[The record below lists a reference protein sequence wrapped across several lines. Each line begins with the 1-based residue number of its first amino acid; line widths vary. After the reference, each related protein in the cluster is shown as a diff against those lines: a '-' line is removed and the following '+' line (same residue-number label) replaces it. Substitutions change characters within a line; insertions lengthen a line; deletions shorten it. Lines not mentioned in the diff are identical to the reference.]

1 MNTAP
6 ASASSSPRLTPRSIS
21 MLPRA
26 VRIELDPGVRRDDG
40 RWASLDF
47 LRPWLLAACL
57 VLLSACASQAPR
69 TTPPTVVTI
78 DGAAEKRL
86 AAQGADTAM
95 AERVKREFLHAWNG
109 YRTHAWGHDALKPIS
124 RKPHDWYGQ
133 SLLMTPVDALD
144 TMLLMGLE
152 TEADAARELIA
163 TRLDFDKDLDV
174 KHFEI
179 VIRLLGGLLSAYEMT
194 GDKRLLARA
203 DDLGTRLLPAFDT
216 PTGLPWVSVNLRSGK
231 GSGHESNPA
240 EAGTLLL
247 EYGRLA
253 QHTGKRVYFDKAK
266 RALVETYARRSPIG
280 LVGERFDVQTGKWTQ
295 TRSHVGARI
304 DSYYE
309 YLWKCW
315 QLFGDVDCRAM
326 WDTHIA
332 ALNAHVAEEVDG
344 ALWYGHVDKATG
356 ARIAPRYGAL
366 DAFLPGLLALSGDV
380 PRARRLQD
388 SGFAMWNAHG
398 IEPEVWDYRE
408 QKVVSP
414 GYPLRPEIVE
424 SAWYLYRLTGD
435 VRYRDMGR
443 RMFDDF
449 VRHTRT
455 DAGFA
460 ALASVVTKE
469 KKDDME
475 SFVLAETFK
484 YFYLL
489 FADPALL
496 DPRDVVLTT
505 EAHPLR
511 IDRPAP

>member
-1 MNTAP
+1 MTQRQAGQTGATRVCAVVFITA
-6 ASASSSPRLTPRSIS
+6 L
-21 MLPRA
+21 
-26 VRIELDPGVRRDDG
+26 
-40 RWASLDF
+40 
-47 LRPWLLAACL
+47 LLATL
-57 VLLSACASQAPR
+57 GGCATRASRP
-69 TTPPTVVTI
+69 
-78 DGAAEKRL
+78 GAARSVVVIADDARQRL
-86 AAQGADTAM
+86 AAQGADAVM
-95 AERVKREFLHAWNG
+95 AERVKREFLHAWHG
-109 YRTHAWGHDALKPIS
+109 YRRHAWGHDALRPLS
-124 RKPHDWYGQ
+124 NGARDWYGT

-144 TMLLMGLE
+144 TLLLMGLDD
-152 TEADAARELIA
+152 EADAARELIA
-163 TRLDFDKDLDV
+163 TRLDFDQNIDV

-194 GDKRLLARA
+194 GDARLLAKA
-203 DDLGTRLLPAFDT
+203 DDLGARLLPAFDS
-216 PTGLPWVSVNLRSGK
+216 PTGLPWVTVNLRTGK
-231 GSGHESNPA
+231 TGGADSNPA

-253 QHTGKRVYFDKAK
+253 QLTGKQVYFDKAK
-266 RALVETYARRSPIG
+266 RALDAVYARHSSIG
-280 LVGERFDVQTGKWTQ
+280 LVGERFDVRTGRWTQ

-315 QLFGDVDCRAM
+315 QLFGDSSCKAM
-326 WDTHIA
+326 WDTHVA

-344 ALWYGHVDKATG
+344 ALWYGHVDMATG

-366 DAFLPGLLALSGDV
+366 DAFLPGLLALSGDL

-398 IEPEVWDYRE
+398 IEPEVWDYRAR
-408 QKVVSP
+408 KVVSP

-424 SAWYLYRLTGD
+424 STWYLYRLTGD
-435 VRYRDMGR
+435 MRYRDMGKSI
-443 RMFDDF
+443 FEDF

-455 DAGFA
+455 DSGFA
-460 ALASVVTKE
+460 ALADVVTKQ

-489 FADPALL
+489 FAAPDTLDPATT
-496 DPRDVVLTT
+496 VLTT
-505 EAHPLR
+505 EAHPLQIVPPPR
-511 IDRPAP
+511 VR

>member
-1 MNTAP
+1 MNTAL
-6 ASASSSPRLTPRSIS
+6 ASGSLACRLLLESMSTSIRAAASKLGPGFPREDRTEVPRK
-21 MLPRA
+21 
-26 VRIELDPGVRRDDG
+26 RRG
-40 RWASLDF
+40 RWLLFGSL
-47 LRPWLLAACL
+47 A
-57 VLLSACASQAPR
+57 LLSACAAQPVR
-69 TTPPTVVTI
+69 TTPPSSVVI
-78 DGAAEKRL
+78 ESAAEQRL
-86 AAQGADTAM
+86 AAQGVDTVM
-95 AERVKREFLHAWNG
+95 AERVKREFLHAWHG
-109 YRTHAWGHDALKPIS
+109 YRKHAWGHDALKPIS
-124 RKPHDWYGQ
+124 AKPHDWYGQ

-144 TMLLMGLE
+144 TMLLMGLDS
-152 TEADAARELIA
+152 EADAARELIA

-194 GDKRLLARA
+194 GDARLLAKA

-216 PTGLPWVSVNLRSGK
+216 PTGLPWVSVNLRTGK
-231 GSGHESNPA
+231 GSGRESNPA

-253 QHTGKRVYFDKAK
+253 QHTGKRAYFDKAK
-266 RALVETYARRSPIG
+266 RALTETYARRSTIG
-280 LVGERFDVQTGKWTQ
+280 LVGERFDVVTGAWTQ

-315 QLFGDVDCRAM
+315 QLFGDVDCKAM
-326 WDTHIA
+326 WDVHVA
-332 ALNAHVAEEVDG
+332 ALNAHVAEDVDG
-344 ALWYGHVDKATG
+344 ALWYGHVDMTSG
-356 ARIAPRYGAL
+356 ARIASRYGAL

-388 SGFAMWNAHG
+388 SGFSMWNAHG
-398 IEPEVWDYRE
+398 IEPEAWDYRAK
-408 QKVVSP
+408 KVLSP
-414 GYPLRPEIVE
+414 GYPLRPEIIE

-435 VRYRDMGR
+435 ARYRDMGR
-443 RMFDDF
+443 KMFDDF

-460 ALASVVTKE
+460 ALADVVTKE

-496 DPRDVVLTT
+496 DPRETVLTT

-511 IDRPAP
+511 IEAPGQ

>member
-1 MNTAP
+1 MQTTPSPQCTLGPTLISAFHIDVNMGPSLRWDDGAVSRAARSFAP
-6 ASASSSPRLTPRSIS
+6 AAMSI
-21 MLPRA
+21 
-26 VRIELDPGVRRDDG
+26 
-40 RWASLDF
+40 
-47 LRPWLLAACL
+47 LLA
-57 VLLSACASQAPR
+57 VLAGCASQPR
-69 TTPPTVVTI
+69 PQTPPRDAVVI
-78 DGAAEKRL
+78 AADAQQRL
-86 AAQGADTAM
+86 AAQGADREM
-95 AERVKREFLHAWNG
+95 AGRVKAEFLHAWNG
-109 YRTHAWGHDALKPIS
+109 YRRHAWGHDALKPIS
-124 RKPHDWYGQ
+124 KAPHDWYGQ

-144 TMLLMGLE
+144 TMLLMGLDA
-152 TEADAARELIA
+152 EADAARELVA
-163 TRLDFDKDLDV
+163 TGLDFDKDLDV

-179 VIRLLGGLLSAYEMT
+179 VIRLLGGLLSGYEMT
-194 GDKRLLARA
+194 GDARLLAKA
-203 DDLGTRLLPAFDT
+203 DELGTRLLPAFET
-216 PTGLPWVSVNLRSGK
+216 PTGLPWVSVNLRTGK
-231 GSGHESNPA
+231 GSGRESNPA

-266 RALVETYARRSPIG
+266 RALAETYARRSPIG
-280 LVGERFDVQTGKWTQ
+280 LVGERFDVVSGEWTQ
-295 TRSHVGARI
+295 TRSHIGARI

-315 QLFGDVDCRAM
+315 QLFGDADCKAM

-344 ALWYGHVDKATG
+344 ALWYGHVDMATG

-366 DAFLPGLLALSGDV
+366 DAFLPGLLALSGD
-380 PRARRLQD
+380 RARAQRLQQ

-398 IEPEVWDYRE
+398 IEPEAWDYRAR
-408 QKVVSP
+408 KVLSP

-435 VRYRDMGR
+435 ARYRAMGR
-443 RMFDDF
+443 AMFEDF

-460 ALASVVTKE
+460 ALANVVTKE

-489 FADPALL
+489 FAAPDTL
-496 DPRDVVLTT
+496 DPRETVLTT

-511 IDRPAP
+511 IHPPRRPF